1 MSKGN
6 THTLLRKLILNRNG
20 KGRLWAALAAVCIGT
35 TLLLVSVAI
44 WWNFKELIDG
54 KRDNDSLG
62 STFLTISKQVTNEN
76 MGQPTA
82 TSFSAA
88 EIEALRHAPE
98 VQDAGILTGNRFP
111 VYAVFS
117 NSVGFS
123 TELFLE
129 AVPERFMDNKPASWQ
144 WQPGSNR
151 VPIIISTEFLNLYN
165 YGFALS
171 QGLPQLSES
180 SIQSIAFE
188 LRVGRGM
195 YTESYMAQIAG
206 FSDRISS
213 VLVPESF
220 ITYCNDTYA
229 PGVQAAPS
237 RIIVKAKDPS
247 ADAFISY
254 LKDHNYTTNAE
265 QLRWNKLRSIVTI
278 VTGATGLLAA
288 LLMGIGILVFIL
300 FIELTIA
307 RAQPSIQLLTELGYS
322 PKYLSRF
329 IAARFLP
336 LMGGAVV
343 VALLLAAGLQFA
355 AAIWGTNLQLNL
367 APLPGWPVWAAWVVT
382 LLLFYVIIKRATRN
396 VLKSPL

>member
-1 MSKGN
+1 MSKGT
-6 THTLLRKLILNRNG
+6 THILLRKLILNSRGNS
-20 KGRLWAALAAVCIGT
+20 RLWAALAAVCVGT

-44 WWNFKELIDG
+44 WWNFKELIEG

-76 MGQPTA
+76 MGQPMA
-82 TSFSAA
+82 TIFTQP
-88 EIEALRHAPE
+88 EIDALRNAPE

-111 VYAVFS
+111 VYATFS
-117 NSVGFS
+117 SSMGFA

-129 AVPERFMDNKPASWQ
+129 AVPERFMDHKPAYWQ
-144 WQPGSNR
+144 WQPGDSR

-188 LRVGRGM
+188 LKVGRGLQAET
-195 YTESYMAQIAG
+195 YTAQVVG

-220 ITYCNDTYA
+220 IEYGNNTYA
-229 PGVQAAPS
+229 PGVQSAPS

-247 ADAFISY
+247 ANGFVHY
-254 LKDHNYTTNAE
+254 LQEHNYTTNAE
-265 QLRWNKLRSIVTI
+265 QLRWNKLRSVVTL

-307 RAQPSIQLLTELGYS
+307 KARPSIQLLTELGYS
-322 PKYLSRF
+322 PKHLSRF
-329 IAARFLP
+329 IAARFIP
-336 LMGGAVV
+336 LMSGALI
-343 VALLLAAGLQFA
+343 VALLLTAALQFGA
-355 AAIWGTNLQLNL
+355 SVWGTKLQLSL
-367 APLPGWPVWAAWVVT
+367 GKLPGWPVWAAWVFS
-382 LLLFYVIIKRATRN
+382 LCLFYILIKRATA
-396 VLKSPL
+396 VALKSPL